1 MLLYIRLLSESF
13 SFALNALRNNK
24 LRTLL
29 SLLGVTIGIFSIIA
43 VLAAVDSMD
52 KKIKEDLSDMDMNTI
67 YLMNF
72 SFGPSEVPRWKRDQF
87 PKVTYEEFEFLKK
100 SVPSI
105 DKISFNFFAR
115 NESVKFESKTV
126 NSIRVKPSTEDFF
139 DIEPIKIET
148 GRLFNAAESN
158 SGSPVIVIGNEV
170 AKGLFDTS
178 DPIGKKIRLYGQ
190 KLTVIGVLKK
200 QGQGMFGD
208 SNDVG
213 VFFPVNFLR
222 RMYGDDNDALRAAIL
237 IKPEKG
243 IDIEEFKA
251 EVSQKLRVHRGVK
264 TGEIDNFFMNVL
276 SGFTDFIDNIVGQ
289 MNAIG
294 WGISAF
300 SLLVGGFGLCGI
312 PENLI
317 SALRDKGSNGLTVV
331 SNNAGVDDFGLGLL
345 LRTRQIKRMISSY
358 VGENKEFERQ
368 LLSGELEVELIPQ
381 GTLAERCRA
390 AGAGIPAF
398 FTPAG
403 VGTEVAEGKEVRVFD
418 GKTYLLE
425 HAFQSDFALVKAWKG
440 DRYGNLIFKDTAR
453 NFNPMMAM
461 AGKITIAEVEE
472 LVPLGQ
478 LDPNEV
484 HVAGIFVHRI
494 FQGSNYEK
502 RIEQRTVRPKS

>member
-1 MLLYIRLLSESF
+1 MAQTVTFYRFVLLIVYSSIFMLLYLRLLSESF
-13 SFALNALRNNK
+13 SFAINALRNNK

-72 SFGPSEVPRWKRDQF
+72 SFGPSEVPRWKREQF
-87 PKVTYEEFEFLKK
+87 PKVTYDEFEFLKK
-100 SVPSI
+100 SIPSI
-105 DKISFNFFAR
+105 EKISFNFFAR

-148 GRLFNAAESN
+148 GRLFNGAESN
-158 SGSPVIVIGNEV
+158 SGSPVIVIGSEV
-170 AKGLFDTS
+170 ANGLFENT

-208 SNDVG
+208 SNDVA

-222 RMYGDDNDALRAAIL
+222 RMYGDENDALRAAIL

-251 EVSQKLRVHRGVK
+251 ELAQKLRVHRGVK

-300 SLLVGGFGLCGI
+300 SLLVGGFGI
-312 PENLI
+312 ANIMFVSVKERTNLI
-317 SALRDKGSNGLTVV
+317 GIQKALGAKNKFILFQFLIEAVILSLIGGLIGMFLVWVIAIILSSTLDFEFVLSASNMLLGSGL
-331 SNNAGVDDFGLGLL
+331 AAFIGL
-345 LRTRQIKRMISSY
+345 I
-358 VGENKEFERQ
+358 
-368 LLSGELEVELIPQ
+368 
-381 GTLAERCRA
+381 
-390 AGAGIPAF
+390 AGIIPAIS
-398 FTPAG
+398 AS
-403 VGTEVAEGKEVRVFD
+403 K
-418 GKTYLLE
+418 
-425 HAFQSDFALVKAWKG
+425 
-440 DRYGNLIFKDTAR
+440 
-453 NFNPMMAM
+453 
-461 AGKITIAEVEE
+461 
-472 LVPLGQ
+472 
-478 LDPNEV
+478 LDPVE
-484 HVAGIFVHRI
+484 AIRSGM
-494 FQGSNYEK
+494 
-502 RIEQRTVRPKS
+502 